1 MTSFHVDF
9 GKIAG
14 VLKPMHGVGNAP
26 LLGCSNKL
34 FHYLGDAGIP
44 YSRLHDTGGDYG
56 GGRFVD
62 IANIFRNPDADP
74 EDPASYD
81 FAFTDWLIS
90 ELEKQNVEPFY
101 RLGASIECEHAIR
114 AYHIYPPKD
123 YQKWAKVCEGII
135 RHYNEGWADGFRYGI
150 RYWEIWNEP
159 DNEPEI
165 SDNPMWKGS
174 KEDYFRL
181 YEVTSN
187 YLKARFPHLKIGGYA
202 SCGFYAISDSAFSAD
217 ANSSHRVEYFLE
229 FFHDF

>member
-81 FAFTDWLIS
+81 LLLPT
-90 ELEKQNVEPFY
+90 
-101 RLGASIECEHAIR
+101 G
-114 AYHIYPPKD
+114 
-123 YQKWAKVCEGII
+123 
-135 RHYNEGWADGFRYGI
+135 
-150 RYWEIWNEP
+150 
-159 DNEPEI
+159 
-165 SDNPMWKGS
+165 
-174 KEDYFRL
+174 
-181 YEVTSN
+181 
-187 YLKARFPHLKIGGYA
+187 
-202 SCGFYAISDSAFSAD
+202 
-217 ANSSHRVEYFLE
+217 
-229 FFHDF
+229 